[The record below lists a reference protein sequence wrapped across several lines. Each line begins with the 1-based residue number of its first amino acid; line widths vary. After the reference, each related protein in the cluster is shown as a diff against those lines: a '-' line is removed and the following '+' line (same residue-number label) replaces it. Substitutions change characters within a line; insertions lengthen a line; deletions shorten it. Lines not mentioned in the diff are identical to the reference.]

1 MNAVTTKRI
10 HGIGARFG
18 SAAELYQAAIK
29 TREKGFCRWDVHSP
43 YPIHGMDDA
52 MGLKMSGLGKIV
64 FFGGLTGTLTAVGLQ
79 FIPSS
84 FLYPLI
90 VQGKPTDLFTI
101 PAFFPIIF
109 ELTILFSAFTSI
121 FGMLILN
128 GLPRWN
134 HPVFNWDAF
143 SQFSDDGFFL
153 IIEATDP
160 KFSEDGSADFL
171 RDAGGKDIT
180 LIHDD

>member
-1 MNAVTTKRI
+1 MNAATAKRV
-10 HGIGARFG
+10 HGIGARFN
-18 SAAELYQAAIK
+18 SAAELYEAAIK
-29 TREKGFCRWDVHSP
+29 TRDKGFRHWDVHSP

-52 MGLKMSGLGKIV
+52 MGLKMSVLGKIV
-64 FFGGLTGTLTAVGLQ
+64 FFGGLTGTLTALGLE

-84 FLYPLI
+84 YLYPLI
-90 VQGKPTDLFTI
+90 VQGKPTNLFTI

-109 ELTILFSAFTSI
+109 ELTILFSSFTAI
-121 FGMLILN
+121 FGMLFLN

-134 HPVFNWDAF
+134 HPVFNWAAF

-153 IIEATDP
+153 VIEAIDG
-160 KFSEDGSADFL
+160 KFNEYSSSEFL
-171 RDAGGKDIT
+171 REVGGKDIT